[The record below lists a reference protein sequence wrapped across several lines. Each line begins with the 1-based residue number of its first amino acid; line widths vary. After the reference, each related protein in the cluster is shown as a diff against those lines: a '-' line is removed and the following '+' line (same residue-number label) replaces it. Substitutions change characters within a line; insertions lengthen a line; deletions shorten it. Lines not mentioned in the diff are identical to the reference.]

1 MFLTKYHPIITPT
14 DSLNKLSG
22 SGKIIL
28 KRRRFRMK
36 HLVKLLMVTF
46 LISSVSVLFAQGPVD
61 KSKDE
66 TVKAKSSNTKDA
78 KGSSA
83 SRLTDDTDAP
93 TKDAG
98 NDEAVKGKSSFF
110 GKLFGGKSA
119 PEGHSSKSAA
129 SSRGGSS
136 KKGGKGSSK
145 GSSVSSSK
153 GAAQNAPTEKG
164 QEEKGQG
171 GGR

>member
-1 MFLTKYHPIITPT
+1 
-14 DSLNKLSG
+14 
-22 SGKIIL
+22 
-28 KRRRFRMK
+28 MK

-83 SRLTDDTDAP
+83 SRLGDDTDAP

-129 SSRGGSS
+129 SSRSGSAKSSGKKGSS
-136 KKGGKGSSK
+136 SKGYSK
-145 GSSVSSSK
+145 GSSNNS
-153 GAAQNAPTEKG
+153 
-164 QEEKGQG
+164 
-171 GGR
+171 

>member
-1 MFLTKYHPIITPT
+1 
-14 DSLNKLSG
+14 
-22 SGKIIL
+22 
-28 KRRRFRMK
+28 MK

-46 LISSVSVLFAQGPVD
+46 LISSVSVLFAQGSVD
-61 KSKDE
+61 KSKSKDE
-66 TVKAKSSNTKDA
+66 TVKEKPTGSLQNEKGGRGSNA
-78 KGSSA
+78 G
-83 SRLTDDTDAP
+83 RLADDTDAP

-136 KKGGKGSSK
+136 KKGGKSSSK
-145 GSSVSSSK
+145 GSSVSSSR
-153 GAAQNAPTEKG
+153 GSAQNAPTEKG

>member
-1 MFLTKYHPIITPT
+1 LFLTKYHPIITPT

-28 KRRRFRMK
+28 KQRRFRMK

-83 SRLTDDTDAP
+83 SRLGDDTDAP

-129 SSRGGSS
+129 SSRSGSAKSSGKKGSS
-136 KKGGKGSSK
+136 SKGYSK
-145 GSSVSSSK
+145 GSSR
-153 GAAQNAPTEKG
+153 GATMDSGEEGSEKG
-164 QEEKGQG
+164 KD